1 MLLVVLYNLP
11 LLLFINMSPK
21 FLRFT
26 NKMKGS
32 FCFIKFP
39 FLLSM
44 LLFGIGFLY
53 GFIIIFFDIQGVVFS
68 NYSGGIDYEKL
79 SQVTWHY
86 VLTNN
91 LKVILLLIL
100 GMFLLGIPTML
111 TLFFNGVTFGELEA
125 YALITPTFGINLQ
138 ALIWPHGVF
147 ECVGMLLA
155 GAVGLVLPYRI
166 FRYIQKGENI
176 LILSQ
181 CKYLMLITLLS
192 LLLTIIAAY
201 IEINITKSIAL
212 GVIQR

>member
-1 MLLVVLYNLP
+1 
-11 LLLFINMSPK
+11 
-21 FLRFT
+21 
-26 NKMKGS
+26 
-32 FCFIKFP
+32 
-39 FLLSM
+39 M